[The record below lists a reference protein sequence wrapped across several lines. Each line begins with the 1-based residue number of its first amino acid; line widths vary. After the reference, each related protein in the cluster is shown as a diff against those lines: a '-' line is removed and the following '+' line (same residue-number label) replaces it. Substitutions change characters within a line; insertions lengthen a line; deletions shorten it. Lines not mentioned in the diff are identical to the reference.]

1 MERQQTITA
10 DSTLSTIGKQLHQ
23 CLITRDWDGLRS
35 LLTPDATWQLP
46 GHNRISG
53 SAPVVSKAQAISS
66 YGVSFTFEGILVSA
80 ENVALML
87 HNVAD
92 RDGRHL
98 DEHVADVCIIRD
110 GLIAGIE
117 TYLSDVDGMNAF
129 FG

>member
-1 MERQQTITA
+1 MERQRTMTA
-10 DSTLSTIGKQLHQ
+10 ASTLSDIGKRLHQ
-23 CLITRDWDGLRS
+23 CLITQDWDGLES
-35 LLTPDATWQLP
+35 LLTTDATWQLP
-46 GHNRISG
+46 GHNRVSG

-87 HNVAD
+87 HNVAE

-98 DEHVADVCIIRD
+98 DEHVADVCFIRD

-117 TYLSDVDGMNAF
+117 TYLSDVDGMDAF

>member
-1 MERQQTITA
+1 MELQKTMTA
-10 DSTLSTIGKQLHQ
+10 DSALSTIGKRLHE
-23 CLITRDWDGLRS
+23 CLVTNDWDGLAS
-35 LLTPDATWQLP
+35 MLTPDATWQLP
-46 GHNRISG
+46 GHNRVSG

-87 HNVAD
+87 HNIAE

-98 DEHVADVCIIRD
+98 DEHVADVCIIRN